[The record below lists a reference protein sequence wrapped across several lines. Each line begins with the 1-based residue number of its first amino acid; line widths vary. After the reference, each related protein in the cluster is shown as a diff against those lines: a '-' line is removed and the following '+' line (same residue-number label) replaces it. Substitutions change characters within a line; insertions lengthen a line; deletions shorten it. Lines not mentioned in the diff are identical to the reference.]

1 MTAASF
7 KETGINTDLVKA
19 LETQSITEPT
29 DIQIK
34 AIPELLKGIDVIGC
48 SETGTGKTLAYLLPL
63 LMRIDQQKISNQ
75 AIILAPTHELAIQ
88 IFREIEKLVTAGGLK
103 ITSAQCIGGA
113 NINRQMDK
121 LKKKPHIIVGSAGR
135 ILELITAKKINPD
148 IGTLIIDEADR
159 MLDDDNFDLLLRLV
173 RTLVKTARQTILFS
187 ASIGSETIKRA
198 KAVTKDS
205 VFIKTTQKIEINQN
219 LEHIYIECDQ
229 RDKIL
234 FIRKFYAAFN
244 DRKALV
250 FVNNDAVVADLSEK
264 LSYHNLSV
272 SAIHGRFK
280 KFERKTALENF
291 RKGSTRFLIS
301 SDISARGLDVKDIDF
316 IINFDMPEE
325 SLDYLH
331 RAGRSARAGKK
342 GTSVSFV
349 TPFEL
354 KLLEKHSKHFKFEIR
369 NAFFRDGKLSVKTKQ
384 DA

>member
-1 MTAASF
+1 MTASSF

-19 LETQSITEPT
+19 LAVQSITEPT
-29 DIQIK
+29 EIQIQ

-63 LMRIDQQKISNQ
+63 LMRIDQQKTSNQ

-113 NINRQMDK
+113 NINRQIDK
-121 LKKKPHIIVGSAGR
+121 LKKKPHIIVGSTGR

-148 IGTLIIDEADR
+148 IGTLVIDEADR
-159 MLDDDNFDLLLRLV
+159 MLDDNNFNLLLRLV

-198 KAVTKDS
+198 KAVTKDA
-205 VFIKTTQKIEINQN
+205 VFIKTTQRIEINQN
-219 LEHIYIECDQ
+219 LEHFYIECDK

-234 FIRKFYAAFN
+234 LVRKFYAAFA
-244 DRKALV
+244 DKKALV
-250 FVNNDAVVADLSEK
+250 FVNNDVLVAELSEK
-264 LSYHNLSV
+264 LSFHNLKI

-291 RKGSTRFLIS
+291 RKGAARFLIS

-331 RAGRSARAGKK
+331 RTGRSARAGKV
-342 GTSVSFV
+342 GSAVSFV
-349 TPFEL
+349 TPPEL
-354 KLLEKHSKHFKFEIR
+354 KLLLKYSKHFKFELKK
-369 NAFFRDGKLSVKTKQ
+369 AQFHDGELHIK
-384 DA
+384 

>member
-1 MTAASF
+1 
-7 KETGINTDLVKA
+7 
-19 LETQSITEPT
+19 
-29 DIQIK
+29 IQ

-63 LMRIDQQKISNQ
+63 LMRIDQQKTSNQ

-113 NINRQMDK
+113 NINRQIDK
-121 LKKKPHIIVGSAGR
+121 LKKKPHIIVGSTGR

-148 IGTLIIDEADR
+148 IGTLVIDEADR
-159 MLDDDNFDLLLRLV
+159 MLDDNNFNLLLRLV

-198 KAVTKDS
+198 KAVTKDA
-205 VFIKTTQKIEINQN
+205 VFIKTTQRIEINQN
-219 LEHIYIECDQ
+219 LEHFYIECDK

-234 FIRKFYAAFN
+234 LVRKFYAAFA
-244 DRKALV
+244 DKKALV
-250 FVNNDAVVADLSEK
+250 FVNNDVLVAELSEK
-264 LSYHNLSV
+264 LSFHNLKI

-291 RKGSTRFLIS
+291 RKGAARFLIS

-331 RAGRSARAGKK
+331 RTGRSARAGKV
-342 GTSVSFV
+342 GSAVSFV
-349 TPFEL
+349 TPPEL
-354 KLLEKHSKHFKFEIR
+354 KLLLKHSKHFKFELKK
-369 NAFFRDGKLSVKTKQ
+369 AQFHDGELHIK
-384 DA
+384 

>member
-1 MTAASF
+1 MVVSF
-7 KETGINTDLVKA
+7 KDTGISADLVKA
-19 LETQSITEPT
+19 LEIQSITQPT

-34 AIPELLKGIDVIGC
+34 VIPELLKGIDVIGC

-63 LMRIDQQKISNQ
+63 LMKIDTERSSNQ
-75 AIILAPTHELAIQ
+75 AVILAPTHELAIQ

-121 LKKKPHIIVGSAGR
+121 LKKKPHIIVGSTGR

-148 IGTLIIDEADR
+148 IGTLVIDEADR
-159 MLDDDNFDLLLRLV
+159 MLDDNNFDLLLRFV
-173 RTLVKTARQTILFS
+173 RTLIRTARQTVLFS

-198 KAVTKDS
+198 KAVTRDP
-205 VFIKTTQKIEINQN
+205 VFIKTVKKIEINQN
-219 LEHIYIECDQ
+219 IDHFYMECDK
-229 RDKIL
+229 RDKIM
-234 FIRKFYAAFN
+234 FVRKFYSAFS
-244 DRKALV
+244 DKKALV
-250 FVNNDAVVADLSEK
+250 FVNNDVVVADLYEK
-264 LSYHNLSV
+264 LSFHNLQI

-291 RKGSTRFLIS
+291 RKGVARFLIS

-331 RAGRSARAGKK
+331 RTGRSARAGKI
-342 GTSVSFV
+342 GTAVSFV
-349 TPFEL
+349 TPTEL
-354 KLLEKHSKHFKFEIR
+354 KMLQKHSKHFNFELKE
-369 NAFFRDGKLSVKTKQ
+369 AFFRDGKFQVK
-384 DA
+384 